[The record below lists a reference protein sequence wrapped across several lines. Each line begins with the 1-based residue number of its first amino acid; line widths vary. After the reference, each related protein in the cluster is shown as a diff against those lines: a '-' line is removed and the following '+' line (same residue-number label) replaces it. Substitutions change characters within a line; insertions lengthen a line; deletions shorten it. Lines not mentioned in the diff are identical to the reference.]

1 MEQTVK
7 IKNYS
12 IFAALVVS
20 VLLVGCASHNSGDK
34 SSNTGAT
41 TQPSEASASASA
53 APGGAQLWADNC
65 SRCHN
70 MRPPQSYSDAQW
82 EAVVMH
88 MRSRANLTG
97 VEQREITRFLQA
109 SH

>member
-1 MEQTVK
+1 MNTK
-7 IKNYS
+7 KYS
-12 IFAALVVS
+12 VLAGLFGSL
-20 VLLVGCASHNSGDK
+20 LLVGCASQNAGDK
-34 SSNTGAT
+34 STGAAST
-41 TQPSEASASASA
+41 TQPVEASATASA

-82 EAVVMH
+82 EAVTMH
-88 MRSRANLTG
+88 MRLRANLTG
-97 VEQREITRFLQA
+97 TEQREITRFLQA

>member
-1 MEQTVK
+1 MK
-7 IKNYS
+7 IRQHS
-12 IFAALVVS
+12 IFAALLGS
-20 VLLVGCASHNSGDK
+20 TLLSGCATQSPGEK
-34 SSNTGAT
+34 AATGVAAT
-41 TQPSEASASASA
+41 EPSEALATASA

-88 MRSRANLTG
+88 MRSRANLNG

>member
-1 MEQTVK
+1 MK

-12 IFAALVVS
+12 IFAALVGSALLTGCVS
-20 VLLVGCASHNSGDK
+20 QNNGEK
-34 SSNTGAT
+34 SAGTAAT
-41 TQPSEASASASA
+41 TEPAAASTTASA

-82 EAVVMH
+82 EAVGMH
-88 MRSRANLTG
+88 MRLRANLTG
-97 VEQREITRFLQA
+97 MEQREITRFLQA